1 MISPTDAAPQFL
13 KKLEIY
19 STGVTRGSIPGLCVI
34 CGLSLLLFLFSAPRG
49 FSPGTPVFPSP
60 QKLTLLN
67 SSWPFL
73 SSPLSLFQSESKC
86 EVFVMIISSNLNM
99 NELIFIKKDFAL
111 SLALKWRLR
120 WTRKWPI
127 WSGMLGRLINE
138 PLARE
143 IGQPLLTFLNLNKL
157 NWFDFDLIFAAVVT
171 LLINDAKTKEE
182 RDTTVAVLGKGS
194 SFGVKALILFFYT
207 MDRAVFKWMSE
218 LITWSRS
225 LRLVTGLQIS
235 RQFFNQWEAKPKP
248 LAPCTRDFSRV
259 LSKLYVTARNSNWL
273 IVMFA
278 LVSWY
283 WCKAMLQLYPD
294 S

>member
-1 MISPTDAAPQFL
+1 MKTDFH
-13 KKLEIY
+13 
-19 STGVTRGSIPGLCVI
+19 
-34 CGLSLLLFLFSAPRG
+34 
-49 FSPGTPVFPSP
+49 
-60 QKLTLLN
+60 N
-67 SSWPFL
+67 
-73 SSPLSLFQSESKC
+73 
-86 EVFVMIISSNLNM
+86 
-99 NELIFIKKDFAL
+99 KDFAL

-127 WSGMLGRLINE
+127 RSGMLGRLINE

-143 IGQPLLTFLNLNKL
+143 IGQPLLTFLNLNKIEL
-157 NWFDFDLIFAAVVT
+157 IWFWSDLIFAAVVT

-218 LITWSRS
+218 LITCLRL
-225 LRLVTGLQIS
+225 LRLVIGLQVS

-248 LAPCTRDFSRV
+248 LAPCTRYFSRI
-259 LSKLYVTARNSNWL
+259 LSKLYVIARNSGWF

-278 LVSWY
+278 LVVIGRR
-283 WCKAMLQLYPD
+283 
-294 S
+294 